1 MKMNDFRLL
10 IIMAVLMMNTQG
22 FAESK
27 SLLVFAGSASK
38 PPTEEAA
45 KVFESKTGVKVDLL
59 FGGSGYVLSQMMLAK
74 KGDLYFPGSS
84 DFMETAKKKGAVYN
98 ETERKVVYLVPAI
111 NVRKG
116 NPKNIRKLSDLTAP
130 GLRVAIARPDT
141 VCVGLY
147 AVEIIEKNLAK
158 EQIKALRKN
167 IVNYTESCEKT
178 ATTISLHTAD
188 AVLGWSVFQY
198 WDPERIETV
207 NLAKE
212 EISRVGY
219 IPIAISRYTK
229 DGGAAQKFIDF
240 ILSDEGKA
248 IFRKYHYFMSP
259 EEAYHYIGVPKPVGG
274 EYSVPAAWINE

>member
-1 MKMNDFRLL
+1 MNALRILIVIGTLL
-10 IIMAVLMMNTQG
+10 INAQVY
-22 FAESK
+22 AENK

-74 KGDLYFPGSS
+74 KGDIYFPGSS

-116 NPKNIRKLSDLTAP
+116 NPKNIRKLGDLTAP

-147 AVEIIEKNLAK
+147 AVEIIENNLAK

-229 DGGAAQKFIDF
+229 DRGAAQKFIDF

>member
-1 MKMNDFRLL
+1 MNVIRILTVMVSL
-10 IIMAVLMMNTQG
+10 SMSTQVYG
-22 FAESK
+22 ESK
-27 SLLVFAGSASK
+27 SLLVFAGAASK
-38 PPTEEAA
+38 PPTEEVAR
-45 KVFESKTGVKVDLL
+45 VYESKTGVKVDLL

-74 KGDLYFPGSS
+74 KGDIYFPGSS

-98 ETERKVVYLVPAI
+98 ETERKIVYLVPAI

-147 AVEIIEKNLAK
+147 AVEIIEKNLTK
-158 EQIKALRKN
+158 EQISALRKN

-178 ATTISLHTAD
+178 ATTISLNTAD
-188 AVLGWSVFQY
+188 TVMGWSVFQH
-198 WDPERIETV
+198 WDPERIVTV

-212 EISRVGY
+212 EIARVGY
-219 IPIAISRYTK
+219 IPIAISKYTK
-229 DGGAAQKFIDF
+229 DRGAAQKFIDF

-248 IFRKYHYFMSP
+248 IYRKYHYFMSP
-259 EEAYHYIGVPKPVGG
+259 EEAYRYIGIQKPVGG
-274 EYSVPAAWINE
+274 EYSVPTEWISK

>member
-1 MKMNDFRLL
+1 MNAIRILIVLVMLL
-10 IIMAVLMMNTQG
+10 INAQVC
-22 FAESK
+22 AESK
-27 SLLVFAGSASK
+27 SLLVFAGAASK

-84 DFMETAKKKGAVYN
+84 DFMETAKKKSAVYN

-116 NPKNIRKLSDLTAP
+116 NPKNIRKLSDLVAP
-130 GLRVAIARPDT
+130 GLRVAIAHPDM
-141 VCVGLY
+141 VCVGVY
-147 AVEIIEKNLAK
+147 AVEIIEKNLTK
-158 EQIKALRKN
+158 EQISALRKN

-178 ATTISLHTAD
+178 ATAISLNTAD

-212 EISRVGY
+212 EIARVGY
-219 IPIAISRYTK
+219 IPIAVSQYTK
-229 DGGAAQKFIDF
+229 DKRSAQKFIDF

-248 IFRKYHYFMSP
+248 IYRKYHYFMTP
-259 EEAYHYIGVPKPVGG
+259 EEAYRYIGLKKPIGG
-274 EYSVPAAWINE
+274 EYKVPAEWINE

>member
-1 MKMNDFRLL
+1 LIVIGTLL
-10 IIMAVLMMNTQG
+10 INTWVY
-22 FAESK
+22 AENK

-116 NPKNIRKLSDLTAP
+116 NPKNIRKLGDLTAP

-219 IPIAISRYTK
+219 IPIAVSRYTK
-229 DGGAAQKFIDF
+229 DKGAAQKFIDF

>member
-1 MKMNDFRLL
+1 MNAIRILIVMVTLL
-10 IIMAVLMMNTQG
+10 ISAPVC
-22 FAESK
+22 AESK
-27 SLLVFAGSASK
+27 SLLVFTGAASK

-59 FGGSGYVLSQMMLAK
+59 FGGSGYVLSQMILGK
-74 KGDLYFPGSS
+74 KGDIYFPGSS
-84 DFMETAKKKGAVYN
+84 DFMETAKKKSAVYN

-116 NPKNIRKLSDLTAP
+116 NPKNIRKLSDLVAP
-130 GLRVAIARPDT
+130 GLRVVIARPDT

-147 AVEIIEKNLAK
+147 AVEIIEKNLTR
-158 EQIKALRKN
+158 EQIKALRKS

-178 ATTISLHTAD
+178 ATTISLNTAD

-198 WDPERIETV
+198 WDQERIETV

-219 IPIAISRYTK
+219 IPIAVSQYTK
-229 DGGAAQKFIDF
+229 DKRSAQKFIDF

-248 IFRKYHYFMSP
+248 IYRKYHYFMTP
-259 EEAYHYIGVPKPVGG
+259 EEAYRYIGLKKPIGG
-274 EYSVPAAWINE
+274 EYKVPAEWINE

>member
-1 MKMNDFRLL
+1 MNAIRTLIVIGTLL
-10 IIMAVLMMNTQG
+10 MNAQVH
-22 FAESK
+22 AENK

-45 KVFESKTGVKVDLL
+45 KVFESKTGLKVDLL

-84 DFMETAKKKGAVYN
+84 DFMETAKKKSAVYN
-98 ETERKVVYLVPAI
+98 ETEKKIVYLVPAI

-116 NPKNIRKLSDLTAP
+116 NPKNIWKLSDLVEP

-147 AVEIIEKNLAK
+147 AVEIIEKNLTK
-158 EQIKALRKN
+158 EQIKALRNN

-178 ATTISLHTAD
+178 ATTLSLNTAD

-219 IPIAISRYTK
+219 IPIAVSRYTK
-229 DGGAAQKFIDF
+229 DRGSAQKFIDF
-240 ILSDEGKA
+240 ILSDEGKT

-259 EEAYHYIGVPKPVGG
+259 EEAYHYIGLKKPVGG
-274 EYSVPAAWINE
+274 EYSAPAEWINK

>member
-1 MKMNDFRLL
+1 MNAIR
-10 IIMAVLMMNTQG
+10 ISIVMATLFISAQVC
-22 FAESK
+22 AESK

-84 DFMETAKKKGAVYN
+84 DFMETAKKKSAVYN
-98 ETERKVVYLVPAI
+98 ETERMVVYLVPAI

-116 NPKNIRKLSDLTAP
+116 NPKNIRKLSDLVAP

-147 AVEIIEKNLAK
+147 AVEIIEKNLTR

-178 ATTISLHTAD
+178 ATTISLNTAD

-219 IPIAISRYTK
+219 IPIAVSRYTK
-229 DGGAAQKFIDF
+229 DRGSAQKFIDF
-240 ILSDEGKA
+240 ILSDEGKT
-248 IFRKYHYFMSP
+248 IFRQYHYFMSP
-259 EEAYHYIGVPKPVGG
+259 EEAYHYIGLKRPVGG
-274 EYSVPAAWINE
+274 EYSVPAEWNE

>member
-1 MKMNDFRLL
+1 MN
-10 IIMAVLMMNTQG
+10 AQVY
-22 FAESK
+22 AENK

-45 KVFESKTGVKVDLL
+45 KVFENKTGLKVDLL
-59 FGGSGYVLSQMMLAK
+59 FGGAGYVLSQMMLAK

-98 ETERKVVYLVPAI
+98 ETERKIVYLVPAI

-116 NPKNIRKLSDLTAP
+116 NPKNIWQLSDLVAP

-147 AVEIIEKNLAK
+147 AVEIIEKNLTK
-158 EQIKALRKN
+158 EQIKALRNN

-178 ATTISLHTAD
+178 ATTLSLNTAD

-219 IPIAISRYTK
+219 IPIAVSRYTK
-229 DGGAAQKFIDF
+229 DRGSAQKFIDF
-240 ILSDEGKA
+240 ILSDEGKT

-259 EEAYHYIGVPKPVGG
+259 EEAYHYIGLKKPVGG
-274 EYSVPAAWINE
+274 EYSAPAEWMNK

>member
-1 MKMNDFRLL
+1 MNVIRILIVMATLL
-10 IIMAVLMMNTQG
+10 VNAGVC
-22 FAESK
+22 AESK
-27 SLLVFAGSASK
+27 SLLVFAGAASK

-59 FGGSGYVLSQMMLAK
+59 FGGSGYVLSQMILGK
-74 KGDLYFPGSS
+74 KGDIYFPGSS
-84 DFMETAKKKGAVYN
+84 DFMETAKKKSAVYN

-116 NPKNIRKLSDLTAP
+116 NPKNIRKLSDLVAP
-130 GLRVAIARPDT
+130 GLRVAIARPDM

-147 AVEIIEKNLAK
+147 AVEIIEKNLIR
-158 EQIKALRKN
+158 EQIEALRKN
-167 IVNYTESCEKT
+167 IVNYSESCEKT
-178 ATTISLHTAD
+178 ATTISLNSAD

-212 EISRVGY
+212 EISRIGY
-219 IPIAISRYTK
+219 IPIAVSRYTK
-229 DGGAAQKFIDF
+229 DRGAAQKFINF

-248 IFRKYHYFMSP
+248 IYKKYHYFITP
-259 EEAYHYIGVPKPVGG
+259 EEAYQYIGLKKPIGG
-274 EYSVPAAWINE
+274 DYNVPAEWIN

>member
-1 MKMNDFRLL
+1 MNALRILIVIVTLL
-10 IIMAVLMMNTQG
+10 INAQVY
-22 FAESK
+22 AENK

-45 KVFESKTGVKVDLL
+45 KVYESKTGVKVDLL

-116 NPKNIRKLSDLTAP
+116 NPKNIRKLGDLTAP

-147 AVEIIEKNLAK
+147 AVEIIENNLAK

-219 IPIAISRYTK
+219 IPIAVSRYTK
-229 DGGAAQKFIDF
+229 DRGAAQKFIDF

-259 EEAYHYIGVPKPVGG
+259 EEAYQYIGAPKPVGG

>member
-1 MKMNDFRLL
+1 MNAIRILIVMVTLL
-10 IIMAVLMMNTQG
+10 IGARVC
-22 FAESK
+22 AESK
-27 SLLVFAGSASK
+27 SLLVFAGAASK

-45 KVFESKTGVKVDLL
+45 KVFEGKTGVKVDLL

-84 DFMETAKKKGAVYN
+84 DFMETAKKKSAVYN
-98 ETERKVVYLVPAI
+98 ETERKVVYLVPAM
-111 NVRKG
+111 NVKKG
-116 NPKNIRKLSDLTAP
+116 NPKNILKLSDLVAP

-147 AVEIIEKNLAK
+147 AVEIIEKNLTR

-178 ATTISLHTAD
+178 ATTISLSAAD

-198 WDPERIETV
+198 WDPQRIETV
-207 NLAKE
+207 HLAKE

-219 IPIAISRYTK
+219 IPIAVSRYTK
-229 DGGAAQKFIDF
+229 DRGSAQKFMDF

-259 EEAYHYIGVPKPVGG
+259 EEAFHDIGIPKPVGG
-274 EYSVPAAWINE
+274 EYSVPAEWIHK

>member
-1 MKMNDFRLL
+1 MNAIRILMVMTILL
-10 IIMAVLMMNTQG
+10 LHVPVG
-22 FAESK
+22 AESK
-27 SLLVFAGSASK
+27 SLLVFAGAASK

-45 KVFESKTGVKVDLL
+45 KVFENKTGVNVDLL
-59 FGGSGYVLSQMMLAK
+59 FGGSGYVLSQMMLGK
-74 KGDLYFPGSS
+74 KGDIYFPGSS
-84 DFMETAKKKGAVYN
+84 DFMETAKKKGVVYN

-116 NPKNIRKLSDLTAP
+116 NPKNIRKLSDLAAP

-147 AVEIIEKNLAK
+147 AVEIIEKNLTK

-178 ATTISLHTAD
+178 ATSISLNTAD
-188 AVLGWSVFQY
+188 AVMGWSVFHY
-198 WDPERIETV
+198 WDRERIETV

-219 IPIAISRYTK
+219 IPIGVSRYTK
-229 DGGAAQKFIDF
+229 DRRSAQKFIDF

-248 IFRKYHYFMSP
+248 IFRKYHYFMTP
-259 EEAYHYIGVPKPVGG
+259 EEAYRYIGLKKPVGG
-274 EYSVPAAWINE
+274 EYSVPAEWINE

>member
-1 MKMNDFRLL
+1 MNALRILIVIGTLL
-10 IIMAVLMMNTQG
+10 INTQVY
-22 FAESK
+22 AESK

-116 NPKNIRKLSDLTAP
+116 NPKNIRKLGDLTAP

-219 IPIAISRYTK
+219 IPIAVSRYTK
-229 DGGAAQKFIDF
+229 DKGAAQKFIDF

>member
-1 MKMNDFRLL
+1 MNAIRILIVMVTL
-10 IIMAVLMMNTQG
+10 IINAEVC
-22 FAESK
+22 AESK
-27 SLLVFAGSASK
+27 SLLVFAGAASK

-74 KGDLYFPGSS
+74 KGEIYFPGSS
-84 DFMETAKKKGAVYN
+84 DFMETAKKKSAVYN

-116 NPKNIRKLSDLTAP
+116 NPKNIRKLSDLVAP
-130 GLRVAIARPDT
+130 GLRVAIARPDM

-147 AVEIIEKNLAK
+147 AVEIIEKNLTR

-178 ATTISLHTAD
+178 ATTISLNTAD

-219 IPIAISRYTK
+219 IPIAVSRYTK
-229 DGGAAQKFIDF
+229 DRGSAQKFIDF

-248 IFRKYHYFMSP
+248 IYRKYHYFMTP
-259 EEAYHYIGVPKPVGG
+259 EEAYHYIGAPKPVGG
-274 EYSVPAAWINE
+274 EYSVPADWINK